1 MRRETGSAALRQLP
15 LNAAHRHA
23 HLDGDLVTIAG
34 AGYFLQEEKPSELA
48 GAVLH
53 FIADNP

>member
-23 HLDGDLVTIAG
+23 HLGGALVTIAG
-34 AGYFLQEEKPSELA
+34 AGHFLQEEKPNELA
-48 GAVLH
+48 GAVLQ